1 MIETYNLLLILDI
14 FVEIV
19 TTSDLIPMKRQWKFI
34 VNLTNKEFL
43 EFLEFVRW

>member
-1 MIETYNLLLILDI
+1 MIETYNLLLILNI

-34 VNLTNKEFL
+34 VNLTNKEI
-43 EFLEFVRW
+43 LEFVRW